1 MKRSWKIGLVALALL
16 LVAAAAGR
24 AMLARRAQSAPA
36 AAAAAAS
43 AAAVLELNP
52 SDLLTVAR
60 AELTRS
66 IDVSG
71 GLKAVNSAF
80 IKAKVAAEIKT
91 IKVREGDA
99 VKAGQVLVQ
108 LDTTDLDWRLRQAE
122 QTAQASRAQLE
133 IARRG
138 LENNRALV
146 AQGFI
151 SPTALENSVS
161 SESGALATLN
171 AALAGVEMAKKARG
185 DATLAAPLSGLVA
198 QRLAQP
204 GERVPVD
211 ARILEIVDL
220 SQLELE
226 AAVPPEDAGAL
237 RVGSL
242 ARLRVDGIEGPV
254 AARVARINPSAQAG
268 SRAVLV
274 YLALQPHPAL
284 RQGLFARG
292 AIEVERRLA
301 LTLPVSAVRTDQALP
316 YLLVME
322 GSKAVQRK
330 VQLGSRGTVAGVEMV
345 ELLQG
350 VTDGAQVLAGSV
362 GVVRDGAPVR
372 VAPGTALAPNTA
384 AAMVP
389 GAASAVPSGT
399 ASAGITSAASAAQ
412 AK

>member
-36 AAAAAAS
+36 AAAAASA

-52 SDLLTVAR
+52 SDLLTVSR

-80 IKAKVAAEIKT
+80 IKAKVAAEIRT
-91 IKVREGDA
+91 IAVREGDA

-108 LDTTDLDWRLRQAE
+108 LDTTDLDWRVRQAE

-133 IARRG
+133 IAKRG

-220 SQLELE
+220 RQLELE
-226 AAVPPEDAGAL
+226 AAVAPEDAGAL

-242 ARLRVDGIEGPV
+242 ARLQVDGIDKPV
-254 AARVARINPSAQAG
+254 TARVARINPSAQAG

-274 YLALQPHPAL
+274 YLALDAHPAL

-292 AIEVERRLA
+292 AIEVERRQT
-301 LTLPVSAVRTDQALP
+301 LTLPVSALRADQALP
-316 YLLVME
+316 YVLVVD
-322 GSKAVQRK
+322 GNKAVQRK

-350 VTDGAQVLAGSV
+350 VADGARVLAGSV

-372 VAPGTALAPNTA
+372 IAPTSSAAANTA
-384 AAMVP
+384 AAAASS
-389 GAASAVPSGT
+389 AASAVVS
-399 ASAGITSAASAAQ
+399 SAASAAQ
-412 AK
+412 SK